1 MKLPNFYEFE
11 PLNSVKARMGI
22 PRNAY
27 GSLTVLV
34 AAGRLTELELEK
46 LTSPNGLDISGDE
59 LTILPDGTLA
69 YKNSRVILYIR
80 DVTVY
85 GNQEIQPRFHLANC
99 TTLQQMRE
107 RKRFDRYVVSTR
119 TDGRFN
125 LNLINAGTARTEL
138 YELSVCQN
146 CLNLLN
152 FDGFVMRLPQRK
164 RIDFVRLFKIDRF
177 FEKYPRSLHSQTP
190 KYNSDN
196 APLDRY
202 SDDFEAISRKIR
214 NSSEWRCQRCGINL
228 SAPANRKWLHVHH
241 INGLKYDNDR
251 ENLEAICIGCHAE
264 EPNHGHIKNS
274 PDYKEFSMEKYR
286 FSA

>member
-22 PRNAY
+22 PRNVY

-69 YKNSRVILYIR
+69 YKNSRVVLYIR

-85 GNQEIQPRFHLANC
+85 GSHEIQPRFHLANC
-99 TTLQQMRE
+99 ATLQQMRE
-107 RKRFDRYVVSTR
+107 RNRIERYVVSTR

-125 LNLINAGTARTEL
+125 LNVINAGKAKTEL
-138 YELSVCQN
+138 YDLSVCQN

-152 FDGFVMRLPQRK
+152 FDGFVMNWSKTK
-164 RIDFVRLFKIDRF
+164 RIDFVKLFNIGRF
-177 FEKYPRSLHSQTP
+177 FDKYPRSLLYARTP
-190 KYNSDN
+190 TYNSDN
-196 APLDRY
+196 APLNVY
-202 SDDFEAISRKIR
+202 SEDFEAISRKVR
-214 NSSEWRCQRCGINL
+214 SDSGWRCQRCGINL
-228 SAPANRKWLHVHH
+228 SAPADRRWLHVHH
-241 INGLKYDNDR
+241 INGLKHDNNR
-251 ENLEAICIGCHAE
+251 ENLETICIGCHAE
-264 EPNHGHIKNS
+264 EPNHGHIKNN
-274 PDYKEFSMEKYR
+274 PDYYEYSKAKNLS
-286 FSA
+286 